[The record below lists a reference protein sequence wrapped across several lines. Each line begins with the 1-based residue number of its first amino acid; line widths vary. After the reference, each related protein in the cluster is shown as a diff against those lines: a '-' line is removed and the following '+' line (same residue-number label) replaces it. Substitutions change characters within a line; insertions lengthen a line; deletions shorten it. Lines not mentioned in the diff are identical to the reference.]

1 VAPTGIRRRRRA
13 GRGRGAGPRPSV
25 VAGGELGQQMG
36 LLTESYFTG
45 TLGLMTGSRI
55 RRWLGVTA
63 AATALAAI
71 PGVPAAAASVPSA
84 QPFSGVGAVGAL
96 FTRGAHNTLGQ
107 HFCTGSVVNSPGG
120 DLVITAAHC
129 LDGRNPQRIA
139 FVPGYDA
146 RREPYGVWLVRKV
159 VRDGPWV
166 SAAAPD
172 HDIAFLLVGMAGA
185 KGTLQSMTGAEG
197 LGEPS
202 DRQRVLTIGYPD
214 GQSRPVGCVNV
225 IRDTDGAPV
234 EFDCGGYTGGTSG
247 GPLIAAFSPVTGIGV
262 IVGVIG
268 GYEQGGYLDAV
279 SYTARFGR
287 QVEALYAEATTLGV
301 AHKPARHHAH
311 RHHAHRHH
319 ALRHHHRPRHRRG

>member
-1 VAPTGIRRRRRA
+1 
-13 GRGRGAGPRPSV
+13 
-25 VAGGELGQQMG
+25 
-36 LLTESYFTG
+36 
-45 TLGLMTGSRI
+45 MTGSRV
-55 RRWLGVTA
+55 RRWLGLTVV
-63 AATALAAI
+63 ATTLAAI
-71 PGVPAAAASVPSA
+71 PSVPAAAASVPNA

-107 HFCTGSVVNSPGG
+107 HFCTASVVNSPGG

-146 RREPYGVWLVRKV
+146 GREPYGVWLVRKV
-159 VRDGPWV
+159 VRV
-166 SAAAPD
+166 SPRVLAAAPD
-172 HDIAFLLVGMAGA
+172 DDIAFLLVGMAGA
-185 KGTLQSMTGAEG
+185 KRTLQSMTGAEG

-202 DRQRVLTIGYPD
+202 SRQRVLTIGYPD

-225 IRDTDGAPV
+225 IRDTGRAPV

-268 GYEQGGYLDAV
+268 GYEQGGYSAAV
-279 SYTARFGR
+279 SYTPRFGR
-287 QVEALYAEATTLGV
+287 QVEALYAEATTPGV
-301 AHKPARHHAH
+301 AHKPAHRPHARRHHAR
-311 RHHAHRHH
+311 RHHR
-319 ALRHHHRPRHRRG
+319 RRHRRG